1 MINIF
6 VSREQELFQAKAED
20 IKAKPVYF
28 KVENVEKTIKKPQKY
43 LKGYIVNWKDEM
55 VLKVYTKRHEKAVI
69 KL

>member
-1 MINIF
+1 M
-6 VSREQELFQAKAED
+6 
-20 IKAKPVYF
+20 YF